1 MGIQKGAFNRTL
13 LVNMT
18 EKWRSALDQ
27 RKTVCA
33 VFIDFRKAF
42 DSVSHT
48 KLPYKVQAHGIMG
61 TCGNGLQT
69 TYLTIFSSPQSAK
82 ACPRPPQSPAKCH
95 RALLGPFL
103 FNLYTDD
110 LPNVINTLENTCIEM
125 YADETTLYCI
135 ADDVDTAIAA
145 GTILF

>member
-1 MGIQKGAFNRTL
+1 M
-13 LVNMT
+13 M

-61 TCGNGLQT
+61 NMWDGLQT
-69 TYLTIFSSPQSAK
+69 TYLTILNSPQSVK
-82 ACPRPPQSPAKCH
+82 ACPRPPQSPAECH
-95 RALLGPFL
+95 KGLCSASF
-103 FNLYTDD
+103 YS
-110 LPNVINTLENTCIEM
+110 TCTQM
-125 YADETTLYCI
+125 TYQM
-135 ADDVDTAIAA
+135 
-145 GTILF
+145 